1 MKLTQKKAKKLFKA
15 SQDGLSIA
23 LAFVLLSHA
32 VRPIQVLAAS
42 AEEAGPIIE
51 AAETV
56 ESPVM
61 EDVQEPVE
69 APKTVQQVLLYV
81 CARRGYGEDC
91 AKHLLGMLWKE
102 SNNIATAIGDGGRA
116 RGYFQIHYRLHK
128 ITVECAE
135 DLECSAGWTISYLER
150 NAYPKYVH
158 YAVQCHNGCGF
169 DNGYAASALRHGRR
183 LWNQPLVVVT
193 AEERRLLSRQ

>member
-1 MKLTQKKAKKLFKA
+1 MRLTTKKAKMLLKA

-32 VRPIQVLAAS
+32 IRPVQVLAAS
-42 AEEAGPIIE
+42 AEEGGSGLE

-56 ESPVM
+56 EPSVT
-61 EDVQEPVE
+61 EGAQEPVE
-69 APKTVQQVLLYV
+69 APKTVQQVLLDV
-81 CARRGYGEDC
+81 CTRRGYGEDC

-128 ITVECAE
+128 VAVDCAE
-135 DLECSAGWTISYLER
+135 DLECSADWTISYLER

-158 YAVQCHNGCGF
+158 HAIQCHNGCGI

-183 LWNQPLVVVT
+183 LWNKPLVVVT
-193 AEERRLLSRQ
+193 AEERRLLAQQ